1 MPDPTRVLIPFDTDL
16 PDTLG
21 IALSSASQVA
31 AASKAREIL
40 LLTHTKDQLRYTSL
54 ADQLGAT
61 AKALVGGQA
70 VSLSTGL
77 TLRHATRQTLKYGA
91 GHAVIIVYYAEDRLL
106 EFVDGLRDV
115 AGVVAVPDVADQA
128 SVWAERWNPK
138 IPGQKAAPVPAPILD
153 DSVIENA
160 LLSVTKL
167 INLSHTGLF
176 TRDKQWADETLRI
189 LRAKGHSAPPDK
201 IKSWAIR
208 NGWTPGA
215 ASDLA
220 KLSER
225 IFALKGKPSLAAIH
239 DPAGKYA
246 RWSS

>member
-1 MPDPTRVLIPFDTDL
+1 MSLPFIERFEPRRLGLVCIEETAPSGDPTRVL
-16 PDTLG
+16 
-21 IALSSASQVA
+21 
-31 AASKAREIL
+31 
-40 LLTHTKDQLRYTSL
+40 
-54 ADQLGAT
+54 
-61 AKALVGGQA
+61 
-70 VSLSTGL
+70 
-77 TLRHATRQTLKYGA
+77 
-91 GHAVIIVYYAEDRLL
+91 
-106 EFVDGLRDV
+106 
-115 AGVVAVPDVADQA
+115 
-128 SVWAERWNPK
+128 
-138 IPGQKAAPVPAPILD
+138 ILD

-176 TRDKQWADETLRI
+176 TRDKQWADEALRI

-225 IFALKGKPSLAAIH
+225 IFALKAKPSLAAIH

>member
-1 MPDPTRVLIPFDTDL
+1 MPDPIRVLIPLDTDL

-21 IALSSASQVA
+21 LALSYATKA
-31 AASKAREIL
+31 TTETNAREVL
-40 LLTHTKDQLRYTSL
+40 LLTHTKDQIRYTSL
-54 ADQLGAT
+54 ADHLGAA
-61 AKALVGGQA
+61 AKALATGKP
-70 VSLSTGL
+70 VSLSAGL

-91 GHAVIIVYYAEDRLL
+91 GHAVIIVYYADDALL
-106 EFVDGLRDV
+106 EFVDGLKDV
-115 AGVVAVPDVADQA
+115 AGVIAVPDIAGQT
-128 SVWAERWNPK
+128 SGWAERWNPK
-138 IPGQKAAPVPAPILD
+138 VHGQTSSPAPAPILD
-153 DSVIENA
+153 DHVIENA

-167 INLSHTGLF
+167 INLSHTGLY
-176 TRDKQWADETLRI
+176 TRDKQWADDALRI
-189 LRAKGHSAPPDK
+189 LRARGHSAPPEK

-225 IFALKGKPSLAAIH
+225 IFALKAKPSLAAIH
-239 DPAGKYA
+239 DPSGKYA